1 MPTAADALSPAAR
14 AALLRAHA
22 MPLSYAVRL
31 LAGPGPAPRLVVAL
45 GEAHVKL
52 GPAAQLGRDVVEQFA
67 LRGVE
72 TFQAK
77 QIVAGGALRW
87 LIYLPRLALRVATLG
102 MVKGSTIV
110 EAKQASHG
118 HTEELERTARAP
130 LSLHVA
136 SVYMSVMF
144 ATFFAHLAVAGL
156 RLVVPGGALD
166 GLDAALVW
174 VTVAVQWHLVL
185 MLPPA
190 LLLRRYAWSWLLH
203 PMAAILTARDTLMAD
218 GTARL
223 LADHPG
229 EGPALVIM
237 GRAHLPGLERE
248 LCERHGFRRVGFP

>member
-1 MPTAADALSPAAR
+1 MPTTADALPPGAR
-14 AALLRAHA
+14 AALLRAHQ

-31 LAGPGPAPRLVVAL
+31 LVGPGPEARLVVAL

-52 GPAAQLGRDVVEQFA
+52 APAAALGREVVEEVA

-77 QIVAGGALRW
+77 QILAGGVLRW
-87 LIYLPRLALRVATLG
+87 LIYLPRLALRALTLG

-136 SVYMSVMF
+136 SLSMSVMF
-144 ATFFAHLAVAGL
+144 ATFFAHLAVSAL

-166 GLDAALVW
+166 GLDAALRW
-174 VTVAVQWHLVL
+174 VNVALQWHMVL
-185 MLPPA
+185 LLPPA
-190 LLLRRYAWSWLLH
+190 LLLRRHPWSWLLH

-218 GTARL
+218 GMVRL
-223 LADHPG
+223 LADHPDA
-229 EGPALVIM
+229 GPALAVM
-237 GRAHLPGLERE
+237 GRAHLPGFERE
-248 LCERHGFRRVGFP
+248 LCERHGFRRVEFP